1 MTGIPLQFLMS
12 RGAPRRMKKIVID
25 SLRPWSFGGEP
36 HLEVSK
42 SPRNLQAVPIFPDA
56 VELFVCY

>member
-1 MTGIPLQFLMS
+1 MMTGPLQFHDRALP
-12 RGAPRRMKKIVID
+12 AQKKIVID
-25 SLRPWSFGGEP
+25 SLRPGRGEP